1 MNKIIMFAIL
11 INTISYG
18 NQLRKEGIFKT
29 MYYYGTNLKVAEKRA
44 KECQTLNEMTFA
56 IERDCEN
63 AKIAFNR
70 ANRSKARR
78 EFIKQDFL
86 RKNK

>member
-1 MNKIIMFAIL
+1 MNKIIMCIIL
-11 INTISYG
+11 LNTISYG
-18 NQLRKEGIFKT
+18 NEFLKEGTFKT
-29 MYYYGTNLKVAEKRA
+29 MYYYGTNLKIAEKRA

-70 ANRSKARR
+70 ANRSKASRN
-78 EFIKQDFL
+78 FVKQNFL
-86 RKNK
+86 N